1 VLQRFLSSEAPTDL
15 NSDGREKLRA
25 RGWLISAILREISQ
39 LSRRGVTLKSP
50 ASNGVHS
57 RLRLFASRLKQRLSI
72 TRGYRDALALDGRD
86 AHPYTTHRLQS
97 KILSRLET

>member
-25 RGWLISAILREISQ
+25 REWLISAILREISQ
-39 LSRRGVTLKSP
+39 LSRRGVS
-50 ASNGVHS
+50 
-57 RLRLFASRLKQRLSI
+57 
-72 TRGYRDALALDGRD
+72 RDALPLDGRD